1 MGRRLTPEFLL
12 FRLENLG
19 VDMPEA
25 DKNKYFLKTN
35 DDRFGVL
42 VILGGLGLLVVL
54 MVLVKIFFY

>member
-1 MGRRLTPEFLL
+1 
-12 FRLENLG
+12 
-19 VDMPEA
+19 MPEA